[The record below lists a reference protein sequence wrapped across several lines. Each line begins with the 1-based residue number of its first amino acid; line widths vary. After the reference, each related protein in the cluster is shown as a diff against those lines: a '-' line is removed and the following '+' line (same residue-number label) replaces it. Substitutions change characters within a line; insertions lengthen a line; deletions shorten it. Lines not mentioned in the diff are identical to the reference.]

1 MSQKELTEACESSL
15 MYPSPP
21 APGEKPDI
29 KLVKLYYGYPSARVA
44 GVSISG
50 TKAMVTLKSSK
61 VGGVRKVNLRYVN
74 GRWLVDDVEGGD
86 FFGP

>member
-1 MSQKELTEACESSL
+1 MSQKELTEGCERSL

-21 APGEKPDI
+21 ALGEKPDI
-29 KLVKLYYGYPSARVA
+29 KLVKMYYGYPSARVA
-44 GVSISG
+44 DVSISG

-61 VGGVRKVNLRYVN
+61 VGGVREVNLRYVN